1 VLRSSD
7 IGALC
12 VNHYTDV
19 KSHVTRTGWNHSR
32 MSRDVVPPAYRY
44 ARNLKILLEL
54 HGMTVAEVAKKANVI
69 PKQVYNLLNV
79 SHDPRVKGLEK
90 VANAFGL
97 TTWQMLAF
105 DMTDRPAENRQIL
118 ELLESFAM
126 ADESGRAT
134 ILRVAE
140 IASQTIQ
147 KAG

>member
-1 VLRSSD
+1 
-7 IGALC
+7 
-12 VNHYTDV
+12 
-19 KSHVTRTGWNHSR
+19 